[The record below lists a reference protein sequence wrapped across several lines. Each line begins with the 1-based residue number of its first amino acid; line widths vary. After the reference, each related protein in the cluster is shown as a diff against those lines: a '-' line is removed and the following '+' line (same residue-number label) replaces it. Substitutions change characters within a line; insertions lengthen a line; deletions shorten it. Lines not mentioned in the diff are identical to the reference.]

1 MSRVNWKIVK
11 FFRACGDVSVR
22 SRSNWNLEVLVFKKR
37 RNWRTRGKSSRSSKG
52 ENQKQTQP
60 TYGVDAGIWCSHHCA
75 TLAPPFKFNRNS
87 FLIDTLRFSVDI
99 WTKMIV
105 VILNRVNPPVE
116 TTCHMRLGHHYTK
129 TIFFSY
135 QNIIVEFSR

>member
-11 FFRACGDVSVR
+11 FFRAFGDVSVR

-60 TYGVDAGIWCSHHCA
+60 TYGVDAGI
-75 TLAPPFKFNRNS
+75 
-87 FLIDTLRFSVDI
+87 
-99 WTKMIV
+99 
-105 VILNRVNPPVE
+105 
-116 TTCHMRLGHHYTK
+116 
-129 TIFFSY
+129 
-135 QNIIVEFSR
+135 